1 MNMEEY
7 KIKLMDGRNICGILK
22 SDQPDKIK
30 SDNLHLDATGQYLS
44 FGKKKTM
51 LKTEDM
57 QAEAQRQYRHH
68 LFTENAWFLL
78 ANAEEILNDS
88 KMFLAPVGIQNGL
101 AYTGTSGFRR
111 PTVGIYLQWWLYFSM
126 ASRDRNGDLLWYI
139 SGSPLS
145 GSNCCSVVTPEGK
158 QRKIAQ
164 RTSFSE
170 IWKTFMDINNRYTEA
185 KQRCEAYS
193 LEELLVKLRGEDY
206 KLRIIELQ
214 HEAIEMVMD
223 WEKSKLERDYS
234 RLRTAMGQ
242 LVNTN
247 KRIQLKQH
255 RSSILEFYQTYL
267 ERQNR
272 INELEKAYVAK
283 HKELKIQQH
292 NGTLHGEYKALLT
305 EVSREYKEKKRE
317 QSELIRQFITDTF
330 GKNPNNITPSDIIN
344 YASGK
349 PLKSLMPEHYG
360 RNKS

>member
-1 MNMEEY
+1 MEEY

-22 SDQPDKIK
+22 SEQPDKIK
-30 SDNLHLDATGQYLS
+30 SDNLHSDTTGQYLS
-44 FGKKKTM
+44 FGKKKSM
-51 LKTEDM
+51 LKTESM

-111 PTVGIYLQWWLYFSM
+111 PTVGIYLEWWLYFSM
-126 ASRDRNGDLLWYI
+126 ASRDSNGDLVWYI

-145 GSNCCSVVTPEGK
+145 GSNCCSVVTPDGK

-164 RTSFSE
+164 RTPFRD
-170 IWKTFMDINNRYTEA
+170 IWQTFMDLNNRYTEA

-206 KLRIIELQ
+206 KCRIIELQ

-223 WEKSKLERDYS
+223 WEKCKLEMDYS
-234 RLRTAMGQ
+234 RLRTAMDKV
-242 LVNTN
+242 VNAN

-255 RSSILEFYQTYL
+255 HSSILEFYHKYL

-283 HKELKIQQH
+283 HKELKLLLH
-292 NGTLHGEYKALLT
+292 SGTLQSDYQALLAEASSEYKA
-305 EVSREYKEKKRE
+305 KKRE
-317 QSELIRQFITDTF
+317 QSELIRQFIKGTF
-330 GKNPNNITPSDIIN
+330 GKNPNNITPSEIIG
-344 YASGK
+344 YANGK
-349 PLKSLMPEHYG
+349 TSV
-360 RNKS
+360 